1 MTAIKQ
7 SVKTLL
13 LFLCV
18 MACSGCS
25 PKYIQVPCQKEEPE
39 KLSSEKSCTQQKYDG
54 VLTLEQWAECR
65 SIREV
70 AIETDFKNM
79 REAFRSCK

>member
-1 MTAIKQ
+1 MTAIKL

-18 MACSGCS
+18 MGFSGCGTQ
-25 PKYIQVPCQKEEPE
+25 YIQIPCQKEEPE
-39 KLSSEKSCTQQKYDG
+39 RLSSEKSCTQQYHDG
-54 VLTLEQWAECR
+54 GLTLEEWATCR

-70 AIETDFKNM
+70 AMESDFKNM

>member
-1 MTAIKQ
+1 MAIKQ
-7 SVKTLL
+7 SVKMLL

-18 MACSGCS
+18 MACSGCAT
-25 PKYIQVPCQKEEPE
+25 KYIQVPCQKEEPE
-39 KLSSEKSCTQQKYDG
+39 RLSSEQSCTQQYRDG
-54 VLTLEQWAECR
+54 ELTLEQWAECR

-70 AIETDFKNM
+70 AMETDYKNM

>member
-1 MTAIKQ
+1 MTAIKL
-7 SVKTLL
+7 SVKMLL

-18 MACSGCS
+18 MGFSGCGT
-25 PKYIQVPCQKEEPE
+25 KYIQVPCQKEEPE
-39 KLSSEKSCTQQKYDG
+39 RLSSEKSCTQQKQDG

-70 AIETDFKNM
+70 AMETDYKNM

>member
-1 MTAIKQ
+1 MTAIRQ
-7 SVKTLL
+7 SVKMLL

-18 MACSGCS
+18 MACSGCT
-25 PKYIQVPCQKEEPE
+25 PKYIQVPCTKDEPE
-39 KLSSEKSCTQQKYDG
+39 RLSNERSCTQQYRDG
-54 VLTLEQWAECR
+54 ELNLEKWAECR

-70 AIETDFKNM
+70 AIETDYKNM